1 MNPTFSFFLSVR
13 SWDWLFPT
21 SVREH
26 ISLTLVFL
34 ACFAWFGG
42 CLSLR
47 RAASEPQASED
58 SSTSVS
64 TIKLFPNF
72 NISFFMFP
80 SSKKQHPTT
89 KNTPFDFGP
98 HPFPPSFFFFWLWIS
113 LTTLGENPCLRTYG
127 LTNIISKTKKQK
139 KLQTNSEPSPR
150 TLMLFLSH
158 CTFTFFFLFTFVV
171 SDCNTT
177 KYQPVLCS
185 VLLSVG
191 FIFLLVGLVAI
202 F

>member
-1 MNPTFSFFLSVR
+1 MR
-13 SWDWLFPT
+13 
-21 SVREH
+21 
-26 ISLTLVFL
+26 LTLSNL
-34 ACFAWFGG
+34 STRTHQSDACFPGLF
-42 CLSLR
+42 CLVWGM
-47 RAASEPQASED
+47 P
-58 SSTSVS
+58 
-64 TIKLFPNF
+64 F
-72 NISFFMFP
+72 
-80 SSKKQHPTT
+80 SKKSGFRTTSIGGFINLGLNHQVVPKFQYLLLHVPLIQKTTPNNEKHPLRFRTSSFS
-89 KNTPFDFGP
+89 PLLF
-98 HPFPPSFFFFWLWIS
+98 FFFFWLWIS